1 MLLILTKNT
10 KRIKRTY
17 VTNTIIPN
25 SWYDTTVQAEKSE
38 RCEPREVD
46 CSLPYGAA
54 PNIHSISTCKSLM
67 EPKKQRIIPVVDRTL
82 EMEAYILSF
91 AAENSIPVSKVP
103 NLIEFAKNLSKDRPA
118 YQGVKMD
125 LTAATYKLREGL
137 NVYQQCELIK
147 KLKKTNFSIH
157 IDKCTATNSQPPK
170 GI

>member
-25 SWYDTTVQAEKSE
+25 SWYDTTVQAKKSE

-67 EPKKQRIIPVVDRTL
+67 ESKKQRIIPVVDQSL
-82 EMEAYILSF
+82 EMETCISF
-91 AAENSIPVSKVP
+91 AAENSIQISKVP

-157 IDKCTATNSQPPK
+157 IDKCTATNSLPPK

>member
-54 PNIHSISTCKSLM
+54 PNIHRISTCKSLM
-67 EPKKQRIIPVVDRTL
+67 EPKKQRIIPVVDQPL
-82 EMEAYILSF
+82 EMEKCISF
-91 AAENSIPVSKVP
+91 AAENSIQISKVP

-157 IDKCTATNSQPPK
+157 IDKCTATSSQPPK